1 MRRYWD
7 SSALV
12 DALEDSRIEAL
23 ASEEEQFTR
32 SHALAE
38 VFSTITGG
46 RLGYKYHAEDAAA
59 LIAELTASMN
69 FVELDPKEVQT
80 ALDIAHKR
88 GVRGGQIHDLLHAT
102 AAKKA
107 RVEVLLTDN
116 ITDFTNLADGFRV
129 APP

>member
-1 MRRYWD
+1 VRRYWD